1 MNSYNTPAL
10 RRELANYISGYVDGE
25 GCFSVS
31 FSKREKLLIGWEV
44 KPSFCVGQNYDRREV
59 LDLMMSYFNCGHI
72 RRDWGDRTL
81 KYEVRKLDDLLN
93 KVIPHFEKFPLKS
106 AKQKDFSRF
115 AEICRQ
121 MKSLEHQKIRGLRTI
136 LKNAYEMNGSGKR
149 KLPLSTIL
157 ETIRRWRYSLM
168 PAGMRGRRFWLAQ
181 SEYQTQMKFR
191 RARMV

>member
-31 FSKREKLLIGWEV
+31 FSKREKLRIGWEV

-106 AKQKDFSRF
+106 AKQKDFLRF

-121 MKSLEHQKIRGLRTI
+121 MKSLEHHKIRGLRTI

-149 KLPLSTIL
+149 KLPLATIL
-157 ETIRRWRYSLM
+157 EMIRRWRYSLM

>member
-1 MNSYNTPAL
+1 MKGYNTPAL

-59 LDLMMSYFNCGHI
+59 LDLMHEYFGCGHI

-81 KYEVRKLDDLLN
+81 KFEIRKADDLLN

-106 AKQKDFSRF
+106 AKQKDFLRF
-115 AEICRQ
+115 AEIVRQ
-121 MKSLEHQKIRGLRTI
+121 MKSLEHQNARGLRVI
-136 LKNAYEMNGSGKR
+136 LKSAYEMNGSGKR

-157 ETIRRWRYSLM
+157 ESIRR
-168 PAGMRGRRFWLAQ
+168 
-181 SEYQTQMKFR
+181 
-191 RARMV
+191 

>member
-1 MNSYNTPAL
+1 MNSYNTPTL

-81 KYEVRKLDDLLN
+81 KYEVRKSED
-93 KVIPHFEKFPLKS
+93 
-106 AKQKDFSRF
+106 QKDFLRF

-121 MKSLEHQKIRGLRTI
+121 MKGLEHHKISGLRAI

-149 KLPLSTIL
+149 KLPLSAIL
-157 ETIRRWRYSLM
+157 ETIRR
-168 PAGMRGRRFWLAQ
+168 
-181 SEYQTQMKFR
+181 
-191 RARMV
+191 